1 MSRQYYT
8 GCIQGAAMFLYER
21 EYQNL
26 KQHIGER
33 SCQSIQIR
41 IGNVHSCLEPCSIG
55 ENSDA

>member
-1 MSRQYYT
+1 
-8 GCIQGAAMFLYER
+8 MFLYER